1 MSKADQKVP
10 FVFPSTPT
18 VELASEGTFGM
29 EHFQLTKSHIDGR
42 NKRAWGILES
52 QQTPLSE
59 TAVFRQTT
67 FNKILWIAKMCC
79 CFLKRGF

>member
-18 VELASEGTFGM
+18 VELASEGTIGM

-52 QQTPLSE
+52 QQLHSPKQQCSGRLHLTKYCGLRKCVV
-59 TAVFRQTT
+59 VF
-67 FNKILWIAKMCC
+67 
-79 CFLKRGF
+79 